1 MMAGLDLLIGFV
13 VILAVAGLVYI
24 IIKNLIP
31 LPENIKTIVYYVLA
45 LFVLLAILELFG
57 LFSVTGLRR

>member
-13 VILAVAGLVYI
+13 IILAVAGLVYI
-24 IIKNLIP
+24 IIEKLIP
-31 LPENIKTIVYYVLA
+31 LPDNIKQIVYYVLA

-57 LFSVTGLRR
+57 LFSLTGLRR